1 MLFQKIFDIA
11 QEATL
16 AMTFSANREA
26 GTLIVTVIPKAVG
39 DNPNPALHQPLQ
51 FEATPEELENGL
63 PEALGRYG
71 AARRSL
77 ADAIQDAETVIA
89 AAKKETTAK
98 AAKAVKGA
106 SGKGG
111 EKAAAKA
118 PRATESVP
126 VKVTEPPA
134 PSGGGAG
141 TPAVE
146 PVKVESDNLFA

>member
-1 MLFQKIFDIA
+1 MLFQKIFEIA
-11 QEATL
+11 QETTL

-39 DNPNPALHQPLQ
+39 DKPNAALYQPLQ

-71 AARRSL
+71 AARKSL
-77 ADAIQDAETVIA
+77 ADAISDAETVIA

-98 AAKAVKGA
+98 ATKAVKGA

-111 EKAAAKA
+111 EKAAGAKG
-118 PRATESVP
+118 PID
-126 VKVTEPPA
+126 TEPAPGGVTAPA
-134 PSGGGAG
+134 PAGSG
-141 TPAVE
+141 TSSPAVE
-146 PVKVESDNLFA
+146 PVKADSDNLFA